1 MLKLT
6 KKSDYG
12 LIALLHLCG
21 EDNPSATA
29 KEISEAYHIPTSL
42 LSKVL
47 QSLARNGFLFSEQG
61 TKGGYRLARDP
72 HTISA
77 LEVIRCIDG
86 PVILTDCFHQD
97 GQCDQMET
105 CTVKTPLRHVHDGIL
120 KLLQSITISDMQS
133 GCGPAINDQ
142 MLWLIPGPKPA
153 GPQLRDSPRNTRL

>member
-12 LIALLHLCG
+12 LIALLHLCRG
-21 EDNPSATA
+21 ENTSATA

-42 LSKVL
+42 MSKVL
-47 QSLARNGFLFSEQG
+47 QSLARNGFLLSEQG

-77 LEVIRCIDG
+77 LEVIRSIDG

-105 CTVKTPLRHVHDGIL
+105 CTVKTPLRRVHEGIL
-120 KLLQSITISDMQS
+120 KLLQSITISDMES
-133 GCGPAINDQ
+133 GCETAVNEQ
-142 MLWLIPGPKPA
+142 MMWLIPGPQA
-153 GPQLRDSPRNTRL
+153 GRTTAGKEFLGR

>member
-12 LIALLHLCG
+12 MIALLHLCG
-21 EDNPSATA
+21 EDDQQTATA
-29 KEISEAYHIPTSL
+29 KEIAETYRIPLPL

-47 QSLARNGFLFSEQG
+47 QSLTRNGFLISEQG

-77 LEVIRCIDG
+77 LEVIRSIDG
-86 PVILTDCFHQD
+86 PVILTDCFHQN

-120 KLLQSITISDMQS
+120 KLLESITISDMQH
-133 GCGPAINDQ
+133 GCRDVVKEQ
-142 MLWLIPGPKPA
+142 MMWLVPGPKPA
-153 GPQLRDSPRNTRL
+153 GTQHGESS